1 MFLFAFVHGL
11 HPGAD
16 AALSGGALPR
26 FRSGCGGDFF
36 PAFACGQRGKP
47 VLEFRFHDG
56 QLFFS
61 RRPPFPAF
69 LRDTQGFLYGADE
82 LFMHLAQRFNIHH
95 GTLHLAGRIDGGLFE
110 QFRVAAQH
118 VVGRVAA
125 AFF

>member
-1 MFLFAFVHGL
+1 MDYTPEPVPPC
-11 HPGAD
+11 PGALCRVSVPD
-16 AALSGGALPR
+16 AAAISSRLL
-26 FRSGCGGDFF
+26 
-36 PAFACGQRGKP
+36 ACGQRGKP

-95 GTLHLAGRIDGGLFE
+95 GTLHLAGRIDGACSSSSALL
-110 QFRVAAQH
+110 RNMSL
-118 VVGRVAA
+118 VVSETV
-125 AFF
+125 F